1 MRADSEGSLL
11 LLVAVKP
18 NTEQRRRGGL
28 RSRIAC
34 MRGLGRGR
42 RAQADSVRG
51 GTGGLKRIIAVREL
65 YRLILKGWSLVSL
78 WHLSGDWNTT
88 TPLLVCYG
96 DIYTGGGEKPS
107 VLGKNGGME
116 ASVVVQTGIEFP
128 TRIVIK

>member
-1 MRADSEGSLL
+1 ME
-11 LLVAVKP
+11 
-18 NTEQRRRGGL
+18 EQYY
-28 RSRIAC
+28 AC
-34 MRGLGRGR
+34 THKKNIE
-42 RAQADSVRG
+42 QHPTYVRG

-107 VLGKNGGME
+107 ILGKSWSIGSGP
-116 ASVVVQTGIEFP
+116 VVVQTGIAFP
-128 TRIVIK
+128 SRIVIK